1 MQALGGGVFILS
13 SILFIYWVYLFLAVL
28 GIHCCAGF
36 SLVVASGAGVGVV
49 TLDCGFLGLLVAGA
63 SLVAEQRL

>member
-1 MQALGGGVFILS
+1 M
-13 SILFIYWVYLFLAVL
+13 YLFLAVL